1 MEKSVCISCFKPKPT
16 LQCGFCHSAVCKY
29 CAQFVEEE
37 TFSFLPEVPNELTH
51 STYCPPCFNEKVE
64 PELAAYKQTML
75 KAKQIDVYYKKQSK
89 ETRLIKRFVDP
100 VKVEACSDR
109 DETILRLAFLAA
121 KENFN
126 SIIDVQVSSVKVRMG
141 SYQNLS
147 WSGTAI
153 PAHVLPDR
161 IIKDRAFSNDPN

>member
-1 MEKSVCISCFKPKPT
+1 MKKPVCIACFKPKAT
-16 LQCGFCHSAVCKY
+16 LECGVCQSAVCKY

-37 TFSFLPEVPNELTH
+37 TFSFLPQVSADLNH

-64 PELAAYKQTML
+64 PELTAYNQIMAQ
-75 KAKQIDVYYKKQSK
+75 AKEINVYYKKQSK

-100 VKVEACSDR
+100 VKVEACTDR

-121 KENFN
+121 KDHFN
-126 SIIDVQVSSVKVRMG
+126 SIIDVEVESVKVKSG

-147 WSGTAI
+147 WSGVAI
-153 PAHVLPDR
+153 PAQVLPDR
-161 IIKDRAFSNDPN
+161 IIKDRSFSTDPN